1 MDRYRPVMAP
11 SFRSSPP
18 GCADLLEAGHQQPL
32 KPVRTSAAFQAQLLA
47 PGGYGPG
54 DLLIR
59 KTQCGGLIHARC
71 SQRTVGRDAFRQ
83 DRRRAFRASSGMT
96 GWSWWRGAN
105 RRTLFRLAWKGYA
118 PGRGSSF
125 VSSSSGSTPPSR
137 CCSCLRRISCIKAAS
152 RASSSAPGSWP
163 GFSPELPGG
172 CSGSPMARFSSN
184 PGPLAQYPAISIAL
198 RDHPRPSCPVTSP
211 PTGSSDT
218 IRGMCVR
225 SLDCR

>member
-1 MDRYRPVMAP
+1 MP
-11 SFRSSPP
+11 
-18 GCADLLEAGHQQPL
+18 
-32 KPVRTSAAFQAQLLA
+32 
-47 PGGYGPG
+47 
-54 DLLIR
+54 
-59 KTQCGGLIHARC
+59 RC

-83 DRRRAFRASSGMT
+83 DRRRAFRTGSGMT
-96 GWSWWRGAN
+96 GWSWWRGAD

-137 CCSCLRRISCIKAAS
+137 CCSCPRRISCIKAAS
-152 RASSSAPGSWP
+152 RASSSAPGSCP

-184 PGPLAQYPAISIAL
+184 PGSLAQYPARSVVL
-198 RDHPRPSCPVTSP
+198 RDRPRLSCPATSP

-218 IRGMCVR
+218 IRGSSGRSSEGRPDLAQLVR
-225 SLDCR
+225 TRVLPPDAGRRQPASTQPDRRIHALASPRVDDFGCRKPKIQRCATAFTAPPRRVVR